1 MKSNWKKYG
10 IIAVIL
16 IVSFFMIRNKY
27 FYISLF
33 SEKFCDSIIEIQ
45 YVTYEN
51 EVYRITDEKVVRDF
65 ADALCNNKYKKI
77 PVIEGSDTFILV
89 TEDAEYDVCM
99 SSSHITWKGKYY
111 EPKVEFLEIY
121 EEVWDYLG
129 MD

>member
-51 EVYRITDEKVVRDF
+51 EIFRITDEKVVRDF

-77 PVIEGSDTFILV
+77 PVIEGSYTFILV
-89 TEDAEYDVCM
+89 TEDAEYDVRM
-99 SSSHITWKGKYY
+99 SSSHIMWKGKYY

-121 EEVWDYLG
+121 AAVWDYLG